1 MSVAILLLVITV
13 VISVS
18 AFNNRSL
25 LDRFLFNPFVVRS
38 RGEWYRFISSGFI
51 HADWIHLLVN
61 MFVLFSFGPIVE
73 DYFRA
78 VFEGHGQY
86 YFVLLYLG
94 GMVTSILPTY
104 RKHLNHPNYSALG
117 ASGAV
122 SSVVFAFILFNPLEK
137 ICLYG
142 ILCLPGILFG
152 VAYLFYC
159 YYMDKKGGSRVNH
172 DAHLWGALFG
182 WMFTAL
188 LQPSLIIRFFQQLVY
203 FRNVI

>member
-1 MSVAILLLVITV
+1 MSVSILLLVITL
-13 VISVS
+13 VITLS
-18 AFNNRSL
+18 ALNNRSL
-25 LDRFLFNPFVVRS
+25 QERFIFNPFVVRS

-61 MFVLFSFGPIVE
+61 MFVFFSFGPIVE
-73 DYFRA
+73 DYFRI

-86 YFVLLYLG
+86 YFLLLYLG
-94 GMVTSILPTY
+94 GMVTAILPTY
-104 RKHLNHPNYSALG
+104 RKHLNHPSYNALG

-152 VAYLFYC
+152 MAYLFYC
-159 YYMDKKGGSRVNH
+159 YYMDKKGSSRVNH

-182 WMFTAL
+182 WVFTAL
-188 LQPSLIIRFFQQLVY
+188 LQPSLIVRFFQQLVY